1 MLTLTV
7 TTWSEG
13 RGLSECG
20 VQIDGTRHTTEDLD
34 EITCREE
41 AEAAGIPTALL
52 DEYRG
57 NGASSACGWRTERLG
72 VAQRPQKSIYRNSA
86 SVWEYGRAQSESP

>member
-20 VQIDGTRHTTEDLD
+20 DQIDGTRHTTEDLD
-34 EITCREE
+34 EITCQEE
-41 AEAAGIPTALL
+41 AEAAGIPTA
-52 DEYRG
+52 RG
-57 NGASSACGWRTERLG
+57 CETSTTSLVPPIEASPLHSFYSQLR
-72 VAQRPQKSIYRNSA
+72 
-86 SVWEYGRAQSESP
+86 